1 MYRAIEGVA
10 CTEGQESGQPGAR
23 IEKLQSE
30 TDDLTAICG
39 KVLDAVGAAQRRKLT
54 RPAYRVT
61 DDLLLKSKPHGG
73 LARAN
78 RGFQTKGCGRCWQI

>member
-1 MYRAIEGVA
+1 LRELHVQKAKNQGSREH
-10 CTEGQESGQPGAR
+10 AR

-39 KVLDAVGAAQRRKLT
+39 KVLDAVGAAQRRQLT